1 MSLPRHPLMFAPLTA
16 PLLWL
21 AFPGGGEI
29 SPLLLVAL
37 IPLLFGLGRATPRQ
51 AALCGLL
58 TGTLHFI
65 LLLYW
70 IVIVLGTYGGL
81 PWFLSIPALLLLA
94 CYMGLYFLLFAF
106 LGRAILNTFPA
117 VVALWLLPALWVGL
131 DWLRSVLFTGF
142 PWMDLGYGL
151 YKIPVAIQ
159 TADLFGHHGL
169 TFLIVLC
176 NTLPVMLF
184 RVWPSRRT
192 LMVLVVPAFFLLTS
206 AALYSQLRLG
216 EVRKAYKDP
225 ATPRLTIGVVQGNI
239 DQSQKWSP
247 SQQSQTV
254 QTYLDLSES
263 LMQGDAPTLMVWPET
278 ALPFFPM
285 TSDYIVPLKKLV
297 EARDLALLTGAP
309 WYEVVDHTTKKLRF
323 YNSAVLLQADGEF
336 HGKYYKAHLVPFGEY
351 VPLKQFLPFLAP
363 LVEAVGDFT
372 AGTIEKP
379 LVWKEAKTGILI
391 CFESVFPDIS
401 RQWVKAGANVL
412 INLTNDAWYG
422 KSSAP
427 YHSLAMAVFRA
438 VETRR
443 SLVRSANTGISAF
456 ISPTGMIEA
465 QSEIFVPWAAAKTV
479 ALMQQETFWV
489 RYGYLFAPVCFAIGI
504 LCGGLA
510 VIRGRRETH
519 QQKNNSASR

>member
-1 MSLPRHPLMFAPLTA
+1 MSLLRHPLILAPLTA

-29 SPLLLVAL
+29 F
-37 IPLLFGLGRATPRQ
+37 PLLFVALTPLLFALERATPRQ
-51 AALCGLL
+51 ALLSGLL
-58 TGTLHFI
+58 TGTLHFL

-94 CYMGLYFLLFAF
+94 FYMGLYFSLFAL
-106 LGRAILNTFPA
+106 LGRAILTTFPA
-117 VVALWLLPALWVGL
+117 VAALWLLPALWVGL

-151 YKIPVAIQ
+151 YSVPVAMQ
-159 TADLFGHHGL
+159 SADLLGHHGL

-176 NTLPVMLF
+176 NTLPVVLV
-184 RVWPSRRT
+184 RVWPSRRA
-192 LMVLVVPAFFLLTS
+192 L
-206 AALYSQLRLG
+206 AALALPALLVLTAAAVYSQLRLT
-216 EVRKAYKDP
+216 EVQKTQKA
-225 ATPRLTIGVVQGNI
+225 ASTPRLKVGVVQGNI
-239 DQSQKWSP
+239 DQSRKWSP

-254 QTYLDLSES
+254 QTYVDLSES
-263 LMQGDAPTLMVWPET
+263 LMTGAAPSLVVWPET

-285 TSDYIVPLKKLV
+285 TSDYIVPLRSLV
-297 EARDLALLTGAP
+297 KDRDLALLTGAP
-309 WYEVVDHTTKKLRF
+309 WYEVVDRTTKKLRF
-323 YNSAVLLQADGEF
+323 FNSAVLLQADGEF
-336 HGKYYKAHLVPFGEY
+336 HGKYHKAHLVPFGEY

-363 LVEAVGDFT
+363 LVEAAGDFT

-379 LVWKEAKTGILI
+379 LVWKDAQAGILI

-456 ISPTGMIEA
+456 ISPAGTIEA

-489 RYGYLFAPVCFAIGI
+489 RYGYLFAPICLTVGI
-504 LCGGLA
+504 LSGGLA
-510 VIRGRRETH
+510 VIRGRRRKTH
-519 QQKNNSASR
+519 Q